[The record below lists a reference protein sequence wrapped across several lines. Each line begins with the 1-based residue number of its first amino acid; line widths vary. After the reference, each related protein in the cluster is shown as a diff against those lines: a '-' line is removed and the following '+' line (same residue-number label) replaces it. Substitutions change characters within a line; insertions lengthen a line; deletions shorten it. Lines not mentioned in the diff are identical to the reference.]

1 MPKILIAEDDDLSR
15 DMLSR
20 RLSRKGY
27 EVVTAE
33 DGRQAVA
40 LAREHRP
47 DLILMDL
54 AMPEVDGW
62 EATQWLR
69 RDERTQ
75 DIPLIA
81 LTAYRFDGMRDAVVS
96 AGFDDFEPKPIELPR
111 LLEKIR
117 AHLAGPDPEP

>member
-81 LTAYRFDGMRDAVVS
+81 LTAYQFDGMRDAVVS